1 MLALSFAVA
10 LAVLETGAFFTT
22 ALATGFTTF
31 AGAVTFFGVAAAFGA
46 VFFAVAIFKFPFLF
60 NWLKYFT
67 STVLS
72 PIFSFVTASSFKR
85 QEISQQIAVIKQLT
99 SRSLPARRPS
109 RWLTRPVAVIR
120 GDGPQGRSSHAYR
133 GIWVK

>member
-10 LAVLETGAFFTT
+10 LAVLETGAFFTN

-72 PIFSFVTASSFKR
+72 PIFSFVTASAFKGQKTSR
-85 QEISQQIAVIKQLT
+85 KIAVIDQLT
-99 SRSLPARRPS
+99 S
-109 RWLTRPVAVIR
+109 
-120 GDGPQGRSSHAYR
+120 
-133 GIWVK
+133 